1 MRKWKQG
8 QREGS
13 VGEGLAAKSDHLNS
27 VPRTYVEEER
37 SDSIQLS
44 SDLSIRTMRCTV
56 LAHTLNKYLYKK
68 KEN

>member
-13 VGEGLAAKSDHLNS
+13 VGERLAAKSDHLNS
-27 VPRTYVEEER
+27 VSRTYVEEER

-44 SDLSIRTMRCTV
+44 SDLSIRTMQCTV
-56 LAHTLNKYLYKK
+56 LAHTLNKYLYKR